1 MDDQIANL
9 SNKDITDTGSLY
21 RQKLNQLWDALDLC
35 ETVVQFRKT
44 ERRMKNALA
53 VYKKGNLNDA
63 LQKKFDKNIQD
74 FKEKSETF
82 SPGISHAFWTGKTTR
97 EVLDDPEYFK
107 LLHEFDE
114 YLRLQLEIISDILHK
129 ARILAYDENS
139 TLNEEYVDDE

>member
-35 ETVVQFRKT
+35 ENVIQFRKT

-53 VYKKGNLNDA
+53 VYKKGSINDK

-82 SPGISHAFWTGKTTR
+82 SPGIHHAFWTGKITR
-97 EVLDDPEYFK
+97 EVLNDPEYFK

-114 YLRLQLEIISDILHK
+114 YLRLQLEIISDVLHK

-139 TLNEEYVDDE
+139 TLNEEYVDEE